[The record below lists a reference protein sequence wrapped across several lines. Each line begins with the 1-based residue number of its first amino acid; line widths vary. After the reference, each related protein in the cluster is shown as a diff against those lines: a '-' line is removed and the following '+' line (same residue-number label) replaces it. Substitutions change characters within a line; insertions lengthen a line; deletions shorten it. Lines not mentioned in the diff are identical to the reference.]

1 MKQNERKKQTNNT
14 PKIKQNEALSFSYI
28 VFLKDFYI
36 AFKAL
41 VETSFKVSVYSVQS
55 KTWRL
60 FI

>member
-14 PKIKQNEALSFSYI
+14 PKMKQNKALSFSYI

-41 VETSFKVSVYSVQS
+41 V
-55 KTWRL
+55 
-60 FI
+60 